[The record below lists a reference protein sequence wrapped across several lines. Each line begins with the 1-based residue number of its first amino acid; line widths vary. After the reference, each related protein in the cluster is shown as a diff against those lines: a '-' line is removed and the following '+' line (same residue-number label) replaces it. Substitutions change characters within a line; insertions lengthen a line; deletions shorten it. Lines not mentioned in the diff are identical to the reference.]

1 MLPENAPPETK
12 ASPSWAM
19 WKKEVVGQDKAGKD
33 VIGKVPYQPNGT
45 RAKSNDS
52 STWSTFTTA
61 QMTYQDI
68 GGFDGICWMMPTKPS
83 GLIFID
89 IDHCVTSGIIEP
101 WALDVVKEFDTYTEI
116 SQSGN
121 GLHLLLNGTKPIKRC
136 RKMGSPYEI
145 YDCLRPCYL
154 TGNTIE
160 GHTTIEARQ
169 EPLNRL
175 FETIFAKE
183 LMQANEQQT
192 TAASGLSC
200 LSDEAVI
207 LKATTAKNGQDFE
220 ALWEGSLLGY
230 MDPNTGKPD
239 ESAADLALMNNIA
252 FYCCGDKVQME
263 RIFSASALGKR
274 EKWTSRQDYRER
286 TISKAL
292 EGRTKFYKPKAEET
306 DNPKEL
312 WEATPDE
319 AEALLNAVMEER
331 GKVMTEAE
339 VEAYQMPSGPKF
351 SCNLPTDHF
360 ITRFT
365 GYGTAISDAYRVYW
379 FMAAIFILGVIA
391 DKKLMFKTS
400 MATFYMNVWIYILG
414 DSSLARKTTAIQ
426 KAYDMLK
433 AVVGSRFVNACIPN
447 TFSPEAFTEHMSN
460 FNHAPWIRDEAAGVL
475 SIMQKDYMRGFKDDL
490 MQLYDCHPIT
500 RMLRTK
506 KSAEKS
512 RFDVLDP
519 YLNLFF
525 ASTGAALGY
534 NLDLIDKETGFLARF
549 VFAYPQDEKENYMPL
564 DKGAAIH
571 SELEEICIS
580 QLTTITKQ
588 IDAIP
593 LCIDMTH
600 SPNARAYY
608 NVWQE
613 TRDKEAA
620 ALKDGYSSQIFS
632 RLNPF
637 VMKLAM
643 AFEMGSSDFD
653 PTRPIREEYFR
664 EACRLVDTYFMPTTR
679 HVYDTIGTA
688 NKDNQIEKIALY
700 LSRHSGHATR
710 KEIMRDVKIKSKEMT
725 EYLLT
730 MEECEMTET
739 KDVYNSV
746 TKRNTSV
753 IFLKDQRVANVVK
766 VVEVERV
773 EKVEDQIKEETV
785 KEQITVPTL
794 DTFSTNPTFSTFH
807 GDVDEGE
814 SSSPTI
820 RKEDPGFTKFKS
832 GMKKRKCVL
841 CGRTFPYDLTWHSN
855 GDKSGYECT
864 TCMMHGP
871 PSEPAKADPQTELE
885 QAGTA

>member
-1 MLPENAPPETK
+1 MAFHPESISQTIK
-12 ASPSWAM
+12 DLKSWDCY
-19 WKKEVVGQDKAGKD
+19 KLEVVNGNKT
-33 VIGKVPYQPNGT
+33 KVPYNPTTGA
-45 RAKSNDS
+45 RAR
-52 STWSTFTTA
+52 STDPLSWVPFTVAETA
-61 QMTYQDI
+61 YRDLELY
-68 GGFDGICWMMPTKPS
+68 DGICFFVAKETR
-83 GLIFID
+83 LVFID
-89 IDHCVTSGIIEP
+89 LDNSIRDGAIEP
-101 WALDVVKEFDTYTEI
+101 WAMDIVEQFSSYTEI
-116 SQSGN
+116 SQSGK
-121 GLHLLLNGTKPIKRC
+121 GLHILIDGSKPGARC
-136 RKMGSPYEI
+136 RRAAYPHAVEI
-145 YDCLRPCYL
+145 YDNARQACI
-154 TGNTIE
+154 TGDVLEGYSTIE
-160 GHTTIEARQ
+160 SRQ
-169 EPLNRL
+169 DALDKLYVE
-175 FETIFAKE
+175 IFGKE
-183 LMQANEQQT
+183 QPQQVT
-192 TAASGLSC
+192 VSPGRSY
-200 LSDEAVI
+200 LSDEGVL
-207 LKATTAKNGQDFE
+207 LKARTAANGDKFDD
-220 ALWEGSLLGY
+220 LWKGCLIGY
-230 MDPNTGKPD
+230 MDPDTGKPD
-239 ESAADLALMNNIA
+239 ESAADLALMNHIA
-252 FYCCGDKVQME
+252 FYCGGDRVQME
-263 RIFSASALGKR
+263 RLFSASALGKR
-274 EKWTSRQDYRER
+274 EKWTSRPDYRKR
-286 TISKAL
+286 TINKAL
-292 EGRTKFYKPKAEET
+292 EGRTKFYKPNAEET

-490 MQLYDCHPIT
+490 MQLYDCHQIT

-580 QLTTITKQ
+580 QLTTITAQ

-700 LSRHSGHATR
+700 LTRHSGHATR

-739 KDVYNSV
+739 MNVYNPV
-746 TKRNTSV
+746 TKRKTSV
-753 IFLKDQRVANVVK
+753 IFLKDQRVANVGK

-807 GDVDEGE
+807 GDVDESE
-814 SSSPTI
+814 PSSPTI
-820 RKEDPGFTKFKS
+820 RKEDPGFTKFQERVRTHRRNTCLWCGQHFEIPLVVS
-832 GMKKRKCVL
+832 VPGGFICAKCERE
-841 CGRTFPYDLTWHSN
+841 G
-855 GDKSGYECT
+855 K
-864 TCMMHGP
+864 
-871 PSEPAKADPQTELE
+871 PSEPAKHDSQMKLEL
-885 QAGTA
+885 AGTA